1 MTPTP
6 KSTVALVSVVVLAL
20 ASTSACWRSPCC
32 LADDECAEYATC
44 FEGLCRARCTH
55 ESMCVEG
62 ESCVDGVC
70 LAERRR
76 ESHCPFEPVDE
87 VPFDAGQPDVDAGP
101 PPPVDAG
108 PPVCAG
114 PEEPNDNPSSAS
126 TALNGSY
133 DICAADDEDFF
144 AVELVANDRIDARI
158 FFEHDDGDL
167 DLELWAPSGET
178 LERSQGVGDEERV
191 RRVVDVAGVY
201 FVRVY
206 GFAGATNGYNVTF
219 TIEDAP

>member
-1 MTPTP
+1 VTRTHPP
-6 KSTVALVSVVVLAL
+6 IALACAFVVVL
-20 ASTSACWRSPCC
+20 TSACWRSPCC
-32 LADDECAEYATC
+32 SSDDECAEYATC

-62 ESCVDGVC
+62 ERCEDGVC

-76 ESHCPFEPVDE
+76 ESHCPFDPVDV
-87 VPFDAGQPDVDAGP
+87 VPFDAGPPDVDAGP
-101 PPPVDAG
+101 PPPPEDAG
-108 PPVCAG
+108 TTLCDG
-114 PEEPNDNPSSAS
+114 PEEPNDAPASAS

-133 DICAADDEDFF
+133 DICASDDEDFF
-144 AVELVANDRIDARI
+144 AIELAENDRIDARI

-191 RRVVDVAGVY
+191 RRVVENAGIY
-201 FVRVY
+201 SVRVY
-206 GFAGATNGYNVTF
+206 GFAGATNGYNITF
-219 TIEDAP
+219 VVEAAP